1 MVQGHLLPLLPEIMC
16 VTSQAMSSHG
26 LPNFAHL
33 SAVEEG
39 WDRGQNSILLLEG
52 TEETSSH
59 LCGYS
64 GLPSP
69 GRVGKGQWGIKSCQR
84 KLVGGY
90 QA

>member
-1 MVQGHLLPLLPEIMC
+1 MVRGHLLPLLPETVC

-52 TEETSSH
+52 TVETRLH
-59 LCGYS
+59 LCRYS
-64 GLPSP
+64 RYARPWEG
-69 GRVGKGQWGIKSCQR
+69 GRR
-84 KLVGGY
+84 KMGN
-90 QA
+90 